1 LFLTEKS
8 ILVAG
13 ACGTIGKELV
23 RQLLEDY
30 HVTELVALDN
40 NESERFFLENRFS
53 KHPQASFFLADVRDR
68 DNLCKKMKAVEKGF
82 NDWKHITTG
91 SDLDNIRNSSYY
103 KEVVKK
109 HSFLVYRF

>member
-1 LFLTEKS
+1 VPAAPSEKS
-8 ILVAG
+8 GFVNFLKIPMQQNLSPS
-13 ACGTIGKELV
+13 TIIK
-23 RQLLEDY
+23 
-30 HVTELVALDN
+30 
-40 NESERFFLENRFS
+40 
-53 KHPQASFFLADVRDR
+53 AD
-68 DNLCKKMKAVEKGF
+68 EKGF